1 MKQPNNKEVVKRL
14 YQEYKQEFINEI
26 FETPLDFKQINPTKY
41 QVENL
46 ATFTFKR
53 EYNFSDVPF
62 DTDMYKIPFYWSIS
76 WLWDINLPED
86 EKTIK
91 NWLKVT
97 STSFKIVDD
106 FIRQKDYPLVL
117 EFSGQTETHKR
128 VYHNK
133 EFLNRWKI
141 LFGEQYDVL
150 LHNEH
155 IWFINKNISNRN
167 LHNAIKLSEQTQISL
182 SKAVNYWKFKTKHD
196 VKGISR
202 HDMIKEQIKRI
213 ILKRIYLK

>member
-1 MKQPNNKEVVKRL
+1 MKPSNKEVVKRL

-26 FETPLDFKQINPTKY
+26 FETPLEFKQIDSTKY

-117 EFSGQTETHKR
+117 EFSGQTETHKK

-141 LFGEQYDVL
+141 LFGEQYDIS

-167 LHNAIKLSEQTQISL
+167 LHNAIKLSEHAQISL

>member
-1 MKQPNNKEVVKRL
+1 MKPNNKEVVKRL

-26 FETPLDFKQINPTKY
+26 FETPLEFKQIDSTKY

-53 EYNFSDVPF
+53 EYNFLGVPF

-97 STSFKIVDD
+97 STSFKIIDN
-106 FIRQKDYPLVL
+106 FIRQKEYPLVL
-117 EFSGQTETHKR
+117 EFSGQTEIHKR
-128 VYHNK
+128 VYHNR

-155 IWFINKNISNRN
+155 IWFINKNISNKN
-167 LHNAIKLSEQTQISL
+167 LHNALKLSEQTQISL
-182 SKAVNYWKFKTKHD
+182 SKAINYWKFKTKHD
-196 VKGISR
+196 IKGISR
-202 HDMIKEQIKRI
+202 HNMIKEQIKRI